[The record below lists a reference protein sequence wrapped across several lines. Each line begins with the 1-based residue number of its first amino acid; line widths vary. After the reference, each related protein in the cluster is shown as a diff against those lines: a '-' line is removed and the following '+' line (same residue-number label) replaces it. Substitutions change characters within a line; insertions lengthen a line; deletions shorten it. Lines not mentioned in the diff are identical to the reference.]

1 MSATVALEGIRVV
14 DLSRLAPG
22 PYCSM
27 LLSDFG
33 ADVILVEP
41 PGGSTRERA
50 APAPW
55 ELDQDAEL
63 FAYDGLR
70 RNKRSIQL
78 DLKDDGD
85 QATFRQLLRT
95 ADVVLEGFRPGVA
108 ERLGASY
115 ERCRELNERI
125 IYCSISGY
133 GRESARASEP
143 GHDINYIAEA
153 GILSAIG
160 SPDGRPAIPLN
171 LLADFAGGGLMAAF
185 AIAVALVYR
194 ERTGVG
200 QRIDVAMV
208 DGSLSLMTQIAGL
221 TFALGGDLL
230 AGRAL
235 FNGGLPYYDIYQCS
249 DGRWVAV
256 GALEPWFFAELCRAT
271 GRPDLEAAWGV
282 EGRLEE
288 IRSHLEGWFGERTV
302 DDAMAAVG
310 SGSCVTPVRTF
321 GEAINAADQRDM
333 VVEFD
338 GVRQIGIAPKLS
350 ETPGTARR
358 RGPRPDEHGAEIRA
372 ELKTE

>member
-1 MSATVALEGIRVV
+1 MSASAALEGIRVV

-41 PGGSTRERA
+41 PGGSTREKA
-50 APAPW
+50 ASAPW
-55 ELDQDAEL
+55 ELDQDEEL

-85 QATFRQLLRT
+85 RLTFRQLVRST
-95 ADVVLEGFRPGVA
+95 DVVLEGFRPGVA

-115 ERCRELNERI
+115 EQCRDLNERI

-133 GRESARASEP
+133 GREGARASEP

-160 SPDGRPAIPLN
+160 SRDGRPAIPLN

-185 AIAVALVYR
+185 AIAVALVHR
-194 ERTGVG
+194 ERTGIG

-230 AGRAL
+230 PGRGP
-235 FNGGLPYYDIYQCS
+235 FNGGLPYYDTYRCS
-249 DGRWVAV
+249 DRRWVAV

-271 GRPDLEAAWGV
+271 GRPDLEVAWGD
-282 EGRLEE
+282 EGRFEE
-288 IRSHLEGWFGERTV
+288 IRSHLEGWFGERTLSET
-302 DDAMAAVG
+302 MAAVG
-310 SGSCVTPVRTF
+310 GGSCVTPVRTF
-321 GEAINAADQRDM
+321 DEAIDAAAQRGM
-333 VVEFD
+333 VVEPD

-350 ETPGTARR
+350 ETPGAARR
-358 RGPRPDEHGAEIRA
+358 RGPRPDEDGAEIRA
-372 ELKTE
+372 ELETE